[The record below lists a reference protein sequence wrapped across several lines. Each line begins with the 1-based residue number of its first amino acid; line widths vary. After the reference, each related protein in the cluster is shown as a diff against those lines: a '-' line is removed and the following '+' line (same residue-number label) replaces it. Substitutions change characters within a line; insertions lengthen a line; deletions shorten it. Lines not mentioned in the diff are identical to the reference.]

1 MTAPSTVTRSPL
13 APAALAA
20 VERALR
26 DELAVQQA
34 HLTGL
39 QATVD
44 DLTGQTDSDSM
55 LEREVAERAIP
66 RGLDVIVD
74 IERAL
79 RVIADA
85 AYGICEQCHDPIE
98 PARLEAIPYV
108 RHCVSCPPPH
118 RSTRLEDGR
127 R

>member
-1 MTAPSTVTRSPL
+1 MTAPSTVTRTPL
-13 APAALAA
+13 APAA
-20 VERALR
+20 VERALL
-26 DELAVQQA
+26 DELAVQQT
-34 HLTGL
+34 HLAEL

-66 RGLDVIVD
+66 RALDVIVD

-85 AYGICEQCHDPIE
+85 TYGICEQCHDPIA

-108 RHCVSCPPPH
+108 RHCVSCPPPP
-118 RSTRLEDGR
+118 RSTRLEGGR